1 MKLGIVT
8 YTSLHCN
15 FTNYGTVLQSW
26 AMQQTLRKIKDVEPV
41 LVDYCPVTMKDKD
54 PLNPMKNMWDTN
66 SEARKLCELSLPAI
80 RENFKKF
87 FDFYHQKMD
96 ITQDEYYVNN
106 FDEVKKEGIERFL
119 IGSDSIFDIE
129 EFGLDDVYF
138 ANTPLMKGNSIAYA
152 PSFQDSIDNYKKE
165 DLVALN
171 HCLHNFKR
179 FSLRENQLIPY
190 VKENV
195 RDDVQQVLDPTL
207 LLDPEDYDV
216 ITNKEQKKEK
226 YILYYSRRYNPQM
239 ESFVYKLAQQT
250 GLKVVEISLRANNS
264 DKAEMRYD
272 AGVEEFLSLMKNS
285 EFVVTN
291 SYHCLIFAIQFT
303 KSFFVFSREHC
314 DRKIVE
320 LLQMVGLED
329 RYCKTSDIP
338 QVEEIDYAYVWNEI
352 KRNRETS
359 LAYLKEA
366 VESLK

>member
-15 FTNYGTVLQSW
+15 FTNYGTVLQAW
-26 AMQQTLRKIKDVEPV
+26 AMQQTLRKMEGIEPV
-41 LVDYCPVTMKDKD
+41 LVDYCPVTMKEKD
-54 PLNPMKNMWDTN
+54 PLDPMKNMWDTN
-66 SEARKLCELSLPAI
+66 TEVRRLCEMSLPAI
-80 RENFKKF
+80 LENFKKIY
-87 FDFYHQKMD
+87 DFYHQRMA
-96 ITQDEYYVNN
+96 ITQGEYDVDT
-106 FDEVKKEGIERFL
+106 FDDVQKEGIERFL
-119 IGSDSIFDIE
+119 IGSDSIFDIV
-129 EFGLDDVYF
+129 EFGLDNVYF
-138 ANTPLMKGNSIAYA
+138 ANTNLMKGNSIAYA
-152 PSFQDSIDNYKKE
+152 PSFQDSIDNYKKD
-165 DLVALN
+165 DLAALN
-171 HCLHNFKR
+171 KCLLNFKR

-190 VKENV
+190 VMDNV
-195 RDDVQQVLDPTL
+195 REDVQQVLDPTL
-207 LLDPEDYDV
+207 LLAPEEYDL
-216 ITNKEQKKEK
+216 ISGKAQTNEK

-239 ESFVYKLAQQT
+239 ESFVYKLAQQA

-285 EFVVTN
+285 EYVVTN
-291 SYHCLIFAIQFT
+291 SYHCLIFAIQFS

-338 QVEEIDYAYVWNEI
+338 QVEGIDYAYVRKVIN
-352 KRNRETS
+352 RNKENS

>member
-26 AMQQTLRKIKDVEPV
+26 AMQQTLRKIKGIDPV

-54 PLNPMKNMWDTN
+54 PLDPMKNMWDTN

-80 RENFKKF
+80 RENFNKIY
-87 FDFYHQKMD
+87 DFYHNKMV
-96 ITQDEYYVNN
+96 ITQNEYDVDN
-106 FDEVKKEGIERFL
+106 FDEVQKEGIERFV

-138 ANTPLMKGNSIAYA
+138 ANTNLMRGNSVAYA

-165 DLVALN
+165 DLQALN
-171 HCLHNFKR
+171 KCLLNFKS

-195 RDDVQQVLDPTL
+195 RKDVQQVLDPTL
-207 LLDPEDYDV
+207 LLMPEEYDA
-216 ITNKEQKKEK
+216 ITGEK
-226 YILYYSRRYNPQM
+226 QVDEEYILYYSRRYNTQM
-239 ESFVYKLAQQT
+239 ESFVYKLAQKT

-264 DKAEMRYD
+264 DKAMMRYD

-285 EFVVTN
+285 KYVVTN
-291 SYHCLIFAIQFT
+291 SYHCLIFAIQFS

-320 LLQMVGLED
+320 LLQMVGLEN
-329 RYCKTSDIP
+329 RYCKTDDIP
-338 QVEEIDYAYVWNEI
+338 QVGDIDFLHV
-352 KRNRETS
+352 RNVINRNKETS
-359 LAYLKEA
+359 LDYLKKA
-366 VESLK
+366 VETL